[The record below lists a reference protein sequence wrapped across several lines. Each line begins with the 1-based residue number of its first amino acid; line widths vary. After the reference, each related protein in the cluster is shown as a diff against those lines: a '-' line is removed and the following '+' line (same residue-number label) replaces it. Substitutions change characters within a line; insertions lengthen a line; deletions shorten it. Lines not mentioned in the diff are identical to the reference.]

1 MSHFLGLRA
10 GGVQSCADEGGGRVG
25 AGGGG
30 GGGVGGLVG
39 FVRVVYEFYVFLVP
53 RTTRIHESF
62 VNQLTYRCKPVK
74 KSLFYK

>member
-39 FVRVVYEFYVFLVP
+39 FVRVIYEFYVFMCFLSQEQQEY
-53 RTTRIHESF
+53 TSLL
-62 VNQLTYRCKPVK
+62 LTGLLTGVSR
-74 KSLFYK
+74 